1 MNIQGK
7 VRNKWSLIEKE
18 EKVMPWSK
26 IAVDNSE
33 SCIMYVTVLLLK
45 IQVF

>member
-1 MNIQGK
+1 MNIRGE
-7 VRNKWSLIEKE
+7 VCNKSSLTEKE

-45 IQVF
+45 IQVI

>member
-1 MNIQGK
+1 MNIQGE
-7 VRNKWSLIEKE
+7 VCNKSSLIEKE
-18 EKVMPWSK
+18 EKIMPWSQ

-33 SCIMYVTVLLLK
+33 SCIMYVMVLLLK